1 MIFSRTLLLGLSFLL
16 TGTIAQ
22 ISTLTAYLPDSVLNG
37 QKINAAG
44 QAFYLGLDVP
54 ATYCPTVVEP
64 NCPVASETVVG
75 GAIGSL
81 WVNVPGGQQIYVRA
95 NGALA
100 FVQAH
105 SNNVPEDSY
114 RGGFLSV
121 TISSD
126 CAEDVNVFTWKAP
139 DGSTACPD
147 FPVYQIYARTQAFNR
162 TDCVE
167 LEGLQPTYKPSGSP
181 FGAWEY
187 T

>member
-1 MIFSRTLLLGLSFLL
+1 
-16 TGTIAQ
+16 
-22 ISTLTAYLPDSVLNG
+22 
-37 QKINAAG
+37 
-44 QAFYLGLDVP
+44 
-54 ATYCPTVVEP
+54 
-64 NCPVASETVVG
+64 
-75 GAIGSL
+75 
-81 WVNVPGGQQIYVRA
+81 VNVPGGQQIYVRA

-105 SNNVPEDSY
+105 SMNVPEGSY

-121 TISSD
+121 TIGSD
-126 CAEDVNVFTWKAP
+126 CAEDLSVFTWKAP
-139 DGSTACPD
+139 DGSTEGILACPD
-147 FPVYQIYARTQAFNR
+147 FPVYQIYARTPAFNQ

>member
-1 MIFSRTLLLGLSFLL
+1 MTFSRILAMGLSVLL
-16 TGTIAQ
+16 TGTTAQ
-22 ISTLTAYLPDSVLNG
+22 ISTLTAFLPNSILDG
-37 QKINAAG
+37 QKVNAAS
-44 QAFYLGLDVP
+44 QAFFLGLDAP
-54 ATYCPTVVEP
+54 ATYCPPVVEP
-64 NCPVASETVVG
+64 NCPVASETVVA

-105 SNNVPEDSY
+105 SNNVPVDSY
-114 RGGFLSV
+114 RGGFLNV

-139 DGSTACPD
+139 DGSTACPHS
-147 FPVYQIYARTQAFNR
+147 PYYQIYARTPAFNQ

-167 LEGLQPTYKPSGSP
+167 LEGLQPTYKPSESP
-181 FGAWEY
+181 FGAWQY
-187 T
+187 I